1 MNNHD
6 FGTMLVNDIIK
17 KINVKNK
24 KNFNYNNYVKLIFE
38 YAKFVHGITD
48 ADNIELSFKD

>member
-24 KNFNYNNYVKLIFE
+24 KDFNYNNYVKLIFE
-38 YAKFVHGITD
+38 YAKFVYGITD
-48 ADNIELSFKD
+48 ADNIELSF